1 MSIFTYQY
9 WLQISPKDWMLRFV
23 SLGLALVLWYF
34 VGGEDIVNKNI
45 MVPIE
50 IINLPRDLVISNQF
64 KKEIEVSVTG
74 PRSQVLDM
82 GSHAISRQIDLAE
95 ATSGTMV
102 LENSNDVIT
111 VPRGVKVLGIQPKSV
126 ILSLDKMIQRHF
138 SVNPVTSGTLAPD
151 FILKEIRMEPD
162 SISITGPETVL
173 APFEVLRTKPI
184 DISGLRASTEIQVP
198 LELDPVIID
207 LIGATTITASLE
219 IIEETIQ
226 KKISKLVVEVKKDGV
241 LQRVTPATVSV
252 TVALPTRLIRDK
264 VELRS
269 LFKVTATGG
278 QKDGQMQVKVIP
290 AQKFDKPIQI
300 LSIEPQNVTLIEEAV
315 PAGQKKDKVEGKKD
329 TGK

>member
-1 MSIFTYQY
+1 MSIFTYSY
-9 WLQISPKDWMLRFV
+9 WLQISPKDWILRFI

-82 GSHAISRQIDLAE
+82 GNHAISRQVDLAE

-102 LENSNDVIT
+102 LENTNDVIT

-126 ILSLDKMIQRHF
+126 ILSLDKMIQKHF
-138 SVNPVTSGTLAPD
+138 SVNPVTSGALAPD

-162 SISITGPETVL
+162 AISITGPESVL

-219 IIEETIQ
+219 IIEETVQ
-226 KKISKLVVEVKKDGV
+226 KKISKLAVEVKKDGL
-241 LQRVTPATVSV
+241 LQRVTPATVSI
-252 TVALPTRLIRDK
+252 TVALPKRLIRGK
-264 VELRS
+264 VDLHS
-269 LFKVTATGG
+269 LFTITAIGG
-278 QKDGQMQVKVIP
+278 QKDRQMQVQVIP
-290 AQKFDKPIQI
+290 AKTFEKPIQI
-300 LSIEPQNVTLIEEAV
+300 LSIEPQNVTLIEETV
-315 PAGQKKDKVEGKKD
+315 LPEQKKDQMEGKKD